1 MQRGP
6 CRLAV
11 STQPPVT
18 CIRSIELFL
27 GVLLFAARRV
37 GFFAVGFAGSLLA
50 TVRILFATG
59 RFAVCVAGSLF
70 AAVGIRLA
78 FFLAVG
84 FARFAGAVGT
94 LAGLAISFTLFA
106 FAIGA
111 FALFF
116 IALLFAA
123 FGFRFVVGG
132 VLSNSRHSNDRG
144 GGNAGHNK

>member
-1 MQRGP
+1 M
-6 CRLAV
+6 
-11 STQPPVT
+11 
-18 CIRSIELFL
+18 IELFL
-27 GVLLFAARRV
+27 GILLFAAGRV
-37 GFFAVGFAGSLLA
+37 GFFAVGFAGSL
-50 TVRILFATG
+50 
-59 RFAVCVAGSLF
+59 FAVGVLF

-84 FARFAGAVGT
+84 FALFAGAVGT

-111 FALFF
+111 FALFL

-132 VLSNSRHSNDRG
+132 VLSHSRHSNDRS

>member
-1 MQRGP
+1 M
-6 CRLAV
+6 
-11 STQPPVT
+11 
-18 CIRSIELFL
+18 
-27 GVLLFAARRV
+27 
-37 GFFAVGFAGSLLA
+37 LA

-94 LAGLAISFTLFA
+94 LASLAIPFTLFA
-106 FAIGA
+106 FA
-111 FALFF
+111 LFL

-123 FGFRFVVGG
+123 LGFRLVVGR
-132 VLSNSRHSNDRG
+132 VLSNSR
-144 GGNAGHNK
+144 